1 MAARFDNRN
10 TKTRM
15 PMQYFT
21 QEDFQPRK
29 SSILFVKQFARMY
42 VNAKNPETMKM
53 CLN

>member
-1 MAARFDNRN
+1 MCVSCIE
-10 TKTRM
+10 TPKYMM
-15 PMQYFT
+15 PMQHFT

-42 VNAKNPETMKM
+42 ANAKKNDTMNV